1 MTGGLSRFI
10 EAVESTIENL
20 GEEAVDELKKQTE
33 RAYADRN
40 LLAVAYAVEIGRGGN
55 WGSAGYYYPDDERDP
70 WPVVWAET
78 VHEQQSWHVKPEF
91 KDLLA
96 ESPLD
101 ECEPTN
107 GFDGHTRA
115 DKNNRLT
122 RQIAAGGAN
131 RL

>member
-1 MTGGLSRFI
+1 MTGVRSIFRAIERTIDDLSD
-10 EAVESTIENL
+10 EV
-20 GEEAVDELKKQTE
+20 VDELREQKK

-40 LLAVAYAVEIGRGGN
+40 LLAVAYAVEIGRGGD
-55 WGSAGYYYPDDERDP
+55 WGSAGWYFPDDERDP

-78 VHEQQSWHVKPEF
+78 VHKQQSWHVKPEF
-91 KDLLA
+91 EDLLA

-101 ECEPTN
+101 ECVPTN
-107 GFDGHTRA
+107 GWDGHTRA
-115 DKNNRLT
+115 EKNQRLI